1 MRSLFLY
8 STRRFPNFNNR
19 GMAAATS
26 CEIDRCN
33 SHSGKGEDYH
43 MHGDPFGHKCLYS
56 EDDYEGLDHPPLI
69 G

>member
-1 MRSLFLY
+1 
-8 STRRFPNFNNR
+8 
-19 GMAAATS
+19 MAAATS